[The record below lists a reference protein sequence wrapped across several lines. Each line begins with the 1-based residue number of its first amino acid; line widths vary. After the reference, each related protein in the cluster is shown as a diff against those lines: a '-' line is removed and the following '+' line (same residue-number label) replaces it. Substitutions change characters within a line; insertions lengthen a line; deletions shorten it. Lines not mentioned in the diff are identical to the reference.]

1 MALKMMMKLDNISCS
16 KRDEA
21 YANYLD
27 FKGGIYMIRYHEWN
41 IHCLTLLL

>member
-1 MALKMMMKLDNISCS
+1 MAGKMMTKLENIDAS

-27 FKGGIYMIRYHEWN
+27 FKAATYMIRYHEWN
-41 IHCLTLLL
+41 IHCLTVLL

>member
-1 MALKMMMKLDNISCS
+1 MALKILTKLDNIEAS

-21 YANYLD
+21 YANYLQL
-27 FKGGIYMIRYHEWN
+27 KSAIYMIRYHEWN